1 MVFRW
6 SHSET
11 CWLSLSREIYSRI
24 QEHMKSTQLY
34 FYRQICMG
42 YYDECGLN
50 KLLLK
55 GLFQSQY
62 IDCHQ
67 SIVLQKTTGS
77 GKNILRVYLQSS
89 SVLDKSKTELYVCLI
104 FLWNM
109 GTTPSFRQ
117 RQLLTTMCIRPLGLK
132 GVLWTCVNTV
142 KKIYST
148 DIRWSWKANRWF
160 ATRNRWAK
168 PSLVQVLLM
177 RNNYF
182 EIR

>member
-77 GKNILRVYLQSS
+77 EKNILRVYLQSS

-142 KKIYST
+142 KKYIQQISGGVERRT
-148 DIRWSWKANRWF
+148 DGSQLKINGLSKA
-160 ATRNRWAK
+160 
-168 PSLVQVLLM
+168 
-177 RNNYF
+177 
-182 EIR
+182 